1 MTAFIVLCAAMAL
14 MAVVWVA
21 WPLLRPA
28 ASVEATGTRTERRV
42 LAALLAV
49 IIPLAA
55 AGLYATLSTWKWND
69 ANVSQAMEMSEQL
82 REMQARVRQDPQDL
96 EGWQQLG
103 RAYLTLGQFRSAI
116 TAYENAYRLTGGRE
130 PDVTTALAEALV
142 LSDESAL
149 QGRAGELFEDALKRA
164 PSQPKA
170 LFYSSLGAMRSGKLE
185 LARDRFKL
193 LLSQNPPEQMRSI
206 LERQVQDLEAQIN
219 AGPQADVATPASGP
233 AAAQAKRVVKVS
245 ITVAAAIRQQLR
257 EPLTLFILA
266 RDPAA
271 GGPPLAVERHNS
283 SELPLTV
290 ELSAADAMLPS
301 RTIDTVGAAQ
311 IVARLSRSGTP
322 QQQSGDFFGEAQL
335 QFDANKATQQYSVA
349 VVIDRSVP

>member
-1 MTAFIVLCAAMAL
+1 MTGFNVLCAAMAL

-28 ASVEATGTRTERRV
+28 SNGDGTGTPAERRV
-42 LAALLAV
+42 LAAVLVV

-55 AGLYATLSTWKWND
+55 TGLYATLSTWKWND
-69 ANVSQAMEMSEQL
+69 ANVTQAMETSEQL
-82 REMQARVRQDPQDL
+82 REMQARVRKHPQDI
-96 EGWQQLG
+96 EGWQHLG
-103 RAYLTLGQFRSAI
+103 RAYLMLGQFASAV
-116 TAYENAYRLTGGRE
+116 TAYESAYRLTGGQD
-130 PDVTTALAEALV
+130 PDVTTSLAEALV
-142 LSDESAL
+142 LSDEATL

-193 LLSQNPPEQMRSI
+193 LLSQNPPEQMRTI

-219 AGPQADVATPASGP
+219 AGPQTDGATPASGP
-233 AAAQAKRVVKVS
+233 AAAPTQRVVKVS
-245 ITVAAAIRQQLR
+245 ITMAPAIRQQLR

-271 GGPPLAVERHNS
+271 GGPPLAVERHSS

-301 RTIDTVGAAQ
+301 RTIGTVGAAQ

-335 QFDANKATQQYSVA
+335 QFDANEASQQYTVA
-349 VVIDRSVP
+349 VVIDRRVP